1 MEEEYEV
8 TELEQKPT
16 TPKNAPPPVEM
27 MEKVRKRGD
36 QAVAEIGDKK
46 AGKEVEKSEREA
58 GKSEKQADVNPEREV
73 DEESFSKD
81 GMSEKVG

>member
-16 TPKNAPPPVEM
+16 TPKNVPPPVEM

-58 GKSEKQADVNPEREV
+58 EKSEKQADVNPEREV
-73 DEESFSKD
+73 DEESVSKD